1 MGGATK
7 TTDLPVAT
15 KFHQDFSP
23 SMEHRKLVNEALL
36 VQESTVARKSALWER
51 TPTTLDPYRAFPA
64 LPASLPN
71 PSEVCSASTARM
83 VGFNVHHRNQFVK
96 KWKPAKLSRKE
107 AAHPFKFLWVPKF
120 VTIAVVAPTKRLRS
134 KRAWQA
140 RTAAIHLRSSAT
152 TVKLENQVRKE
163 RRNVKHGTL

>member
-1 MGGATK
+1 MASIERQAWMRRSARVVQADGEMRTM
-7 TTDLPVAT
+7 DLPVAT

-36 VQESTVARKSALWER
+36 VQESTVGRKGALWER

-107 AAHPFKFLWVPKF
+107 AAHPFKFLWGRKF
-120 VTIAVVAPTKRLRS
+120 VTSKAMAVVPLLLLKHVR
-134 KRAWQA
+134 RAS
-140 RTAAIHLRSSAT
+140 TAI
-152 TVKLENQVRKE
+152 
-163 RRNVKHGTL
+163 